1 MALKTPIHQFTE
13 TQSIQISRRDF
24 FYISNILSV
33 FRLLTVPFI
42 FFLIYHERWRPA
54 IACGAVAVISDL
66 LDGFFA
72 RRLNQH
78 TELGYILDPVADKL
92 ALAAGVFALVL
103 SKSTFPVWAFAVIV
117 VRDVFILLGNAVLA
131 YKAKMITRSN
141 LWGKFTSFSL
151 AITLMFYLLRPIVRR
166 LPDNIE
172 FYCLCLALVFV
183 VISTGSY
190 AQHMFRILETY
201 SQVGKK
207 GN

>member
-1 MALKTPIHQFTE
+1 MALKPPIHQFTE

-24 FYISNILSV
+24 FYISNILSA

-42 FFLIYHERWRPA
+42 FFLIYHERWRFA
-54 IACGAVAVISDL
+54 ITCGAVAVISDL

-103 SKSTFPVWAFAVIV
+103 SKSTFPAWAFTVIV
-117 VRDVFILLGNAVLA
+117 VRDVSIVLGNIVLA

-141 LWGKFTSFSL
+141 LWGKITSFSL
-151 AITLMFYLLRPIVRR
+151 AITLMFYLLRPIGLQ

-172 FYCLCLALVFV
+172 FYSLCLALVFV
-183 VISTGSY
+183 VISTVSY
-190 AQHMFRILETY
+190 ARHMFRVLETY
-201 SQVGKK
+201 SHVG
-207 GN
+207 NNEN